1 MHINTKWTL
10 TLFAFDNVHRI
21 LAFGG
26 LGPWLD
32 WLKNILSFALVSEV
46 LLTPFL
52 QMKQLRPRKGL

>member
-10 TLFAFDNVHRI
+10 TLFAFGNVHRI

-46 LLTPFL
+46 L
-52 QMKQLRPRKGL
+52 